1 MDECIVIIGSYIN
14 ACSIVWA
21 LQKINYTNEIYIVE
35 PHEAKTPCMADVLL
49 HNAHVI
55 KTEVSDDRQIVEVI
69 NNNIPAEICKRVF
82 FTSEEFIEPIRLAIQ
97 SNELINATACTG
109 SRIDND
115 LIFDRFKF
123 YRFIENLGHNC
134 IPKTISSNEDPNSV
148 LGESYIVRVNKTWD
162 GIAKLP
168 RLQIVN
174 SVAEKEAFEKRLL
187 SQGLTR
193 EMWSYQELLSV
204 SDEHN
209 VSVCGWFDSNY
220 NQFIVTR
227 KVLQHPPKTGN
238 GDVVEVFLEAPQ
250 FVVDVTKDILS
261 ALKYSG
267 PFEMEFVYDNNSQE
281 YKVIELNPRFWMQH
295 GLVDEVTDYA
305 MIKKAV
311 GYDKIVPIDYKDVK
325 HGVWVNGNRVVYH
338 LLKGNFKVLNYIFTG
353 TMYPSFWGVFKWM
366 FYYSKY
372 KKALNR

>member
-21 LQKINYTNEIYIVE
+21 LHKINYTNEIYIIE
-35 PHEAKTPCMADVLL
+35 PHEAKTLCMAEVLL
-49 HNAHVI
+49 HNVHVI
-55 KTEVSDDRQIVEVI
+55 KTEVSDDSQIIEII
-69 NNNIPAEICKRVF
+69 NNNIPAEKWKRIF

-97 SNELINATACTG
+97 SNALIHATACTG
-109 SRIDND
+109 SGIDND

-123 YRFIENLGHNC
+123 YKFIEGLGHNC
-134 IPKTISSNEDPNSV
+134 TPKTICSDEDPNSV

-174 SVAEKEAFEKRLL
+174 SIAEKEAFENQLL

-193 EMWSYQELLSV
+193 DMWSYQELLSV

-209 VSVCGWFDSNY
+209 VSVCGWFDNEFQ
-220 NQFIVTR
+220 QFVVTR
-227 KVLQHPPKTGN
+227 KVMQHPPKTGN
-238 GDVVEVFLEAPQ
+238 GDVVEVFLKAPRYI
-250 FVVDVTKDILS
+250 VEVTEDILQ

-267 PFEMEFVYDNNSQE
+267 PFEMEFVYDNNSQQ

-295 GLVDEVTDYA
+295 GLVDEVTDGA
-305 MIKKAV
+305 MIKRAV
-311 GYDKIVPIDYKDVK
+311 GYDNIIPIGYNDVK
-325 HGVWVNGNRVVYH
+325 YGVWVNGNRVVYH
-338 LLKGNFKVLNYIFTG
+338 LLKGNIKILKYICIG
-353 TMYPSFWGVFKWM
+353 SLYPSFMGTLKWM